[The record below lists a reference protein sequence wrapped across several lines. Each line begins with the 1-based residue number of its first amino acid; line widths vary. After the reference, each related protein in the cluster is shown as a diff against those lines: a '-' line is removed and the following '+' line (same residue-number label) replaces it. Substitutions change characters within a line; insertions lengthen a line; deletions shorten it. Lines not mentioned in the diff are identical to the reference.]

1 MSKLPDENCN
11 NCPNS
16 HRCSEVYE
24 KIGNSNCKPVAKS
37 VIIAFLLPIVVFIV
51 SVAFCKEL
59 CGVIFSSETLSSLIS
74 LLFGLVITAGCV
86 YVMRLFLA
94 GSDRD

>member
-37 VIIAFLLPIVVFIV
+37 VVIAFLLPIVVFIV
-51 SVAFCKEL
+51 SVAVCKEL
-59 CGVIFSSETLSSLIS
+59 LAAIFSSEIISSSVS
-74 LLFGLVITAGCV
+74 LLLGLIITAGCV
-86 YVMRLFLA
+86 YVMRLFLV
-94 GSDRD
+94 GSGRD